1 MTLHVVL
8 LAGLVRATTARR
20 CRTLSRMSS
29 VSSAARLRLE
39 IGCHPI
45 QVRNHPAQAVALA
58 TNRADLLLLLAQ
70 PLGSPAHR
78 QQRDCEMQHMREVIE
93 DLAERDHI
101 WLQLRRLDLVQALA
115 ASRSSG

>member
-1 MTLHVVL
+1 MAVRQSFVADGLIETDQSRRDHSARRSRPSVTLHVIP
-8 LAGLVRATTARR
+8 LAGLLRATTARR

-29 VSSAARLRLE
+29 VSSAARLKLE

-45 QVRNHPAQAVALA
+45 QVRNHRAQAVALA

-78 QQRDCEMQHMREVIE
+78 
-93 DLAERDHI
+93 
-101 WLQLRRLDLVQALA
+101 
-115 ASRSSG
+115 